1 METYQPETLV
11 AINEMSQLYNEQCQ
25 EAKDVLL
32 TGDNEEVL
40 SNTVLKMMELAQ
52 RFEALEL
59 YDDAL
64 NCLTDLGDA
73 LSTVSKFKAKD
84 SYIGV
89 KCMVTLMKTHVC
101 YKLDDL
107 EGAIACHKQYISF
120 MKNAHPDYLV
130 VLYLECARLYQLAGN
145 RPKAKYHLEV
155 ARGHVTKET
164 IGFIDDT
171 ALDSARE
178 VIAFGGHL
186 GELFMRGYL
195 IPEAK
200 KYIEIRLD
208 TYMEL
213 YKKIMID
220 YRVHY
225 QLVRVY
231 KDICEVQIAS
241 RNLKIAE
248 EVAQSGIEMSQL
260 LTRVY
265 PDSQLVR
272 ECLSDAYLCLFQV
285 YLVGN
290 KTKSL
295 IAPAEE
301 AYKLVQEGRGAE
313 DMSSDDIHT
322 LCMLAITLGDT
333 FDQQGDGE
341 QALNYYLGAVKW
353 RKSLVKNRGLLS
365 ELATDIDQRIRRASK
380 KYSL

>member
-1 METYQPETLV
+1 METYQPQTIV
-11 AINEMSQLYNEQCQ
+11 AINELARLYNKQSQ
-25 EAKDVLL
+25 EAEAVLK
-32 TGDNEEVL
+32 TENNEDVL
-40 SNTVLKMMELAQ
+40 SNTVVEMTELAQ

-64 NCLTDLGDA
+64 NCLTALDDA
-73 LSTVSKFKAKD
+73 LSTVSKLKAKD
-84 SYIGV
+84 SYTGV
-89 KCMVTLMKTHVC
+89 KCMVALMKTHVC

-107 EGAIACHKQYISF
+107 EGAIACYKQYISL

-155 ARGHVTKET
+155 ARSYASKNT
-164 IGFIDDT
+164 IDYIDDT
-171 ALDSARE
+171 ALSTARE

-186 GELFMRGYL
+186 GDLFMKGFL
-195 IPEAK
+195 IPNAK
-200 KYIEIRLD
+200 QYSEIRLK
-208 TYMEL
+208 TYVEL
-213 YKKIMID
+213 SDKIVID

-225 QLVRVY
+225 QLARVY
-231 KDICEVQIAS
+231 KDVCEAQIAS
-241 RNLKIAE
+241 RNLKLAE
-248 EVAQSGIEMSQL
+248 EVALSGIEVSKL
-260 LTRVY
+260 LIGVR
-265 PDSQLVR
+265 PDSQPAR

-290 KTKSL
+290 KKRSL

-301 AYKLVQEGRGAE
+301 AYKLIQTGRKVE

-322 LCMLAITLGDT
+322 LCLLAITLGDT
-333 FDQQGDGE
+333 FDQLGDGE

-365 ELATDIDQRIRRASK
+365 KFATDIDPRIRRASK
-380 KYSL
+380 KYNL